1 MSAPAQSSAER
12 SGSAFVQ
19 RQLYNARA
27 LRTMPSFSAKY
38 SKKRRKLLYFLAKF
52 IILFLKIL
60 LFSGFSKLC
69 KDFLPSCKIT
79 LFLSIFPRLPRQ
91 KPRPQPSP
99 RAFRTSRSAP
109 VLLGGRATERCRFA
123 VAPHFPTM
131 PQSLLCLPQRETFPT
146 CADAKK
152 KLRACGAFHRVFLPC
167 LRRCQTSGS
176 SLSPAARDS
185 SVGGASCSSPRIK
198 RS

>member
-1 MSAPAQSSAER
+1 
-12 SGSAFVQ
+12 
-19 RQLYNARA
+19 
-27 LRTMPSFSAKY
+27 MPPFSAKY

-60 LFSGFSKLC
+60 LFSGFSKLR

-109 VLLGGRATERCRFA
+109 VSPGGRGDGALPFCRRTALSDNAA
-123 VAPHFPTM
+123 VAPLSAAERNLPD
-131 PQSLLCLPQRETFPT
+131 LCGR
-146 CADAKK
+146 KK

>member
-1 MSAPAQSSAER
+1 
-12 SGSAFVQ
+12 
-19 RQLYNARA
+19 
-27 LRTMPSFSAKY
+27 MPPFSAKY

-60 LFSGFSKLC
+60 LFSGFSKLR

-109 VLLGGRATERCRFA
+109 VSPGGRGDGALPFCLAVGATERCRFA
-123 VAPHFPTM
+123 WRSGRRSVAV
-131 PQSLLCLPQRETFPT
+131 LPSHRTFRQCRSHSFVCRRAKPSRPVRT
-146 CADAKK
+146 QKK

>member
-1 MSAPAQSSAER
+1 MQNHSLFKHFSAFAEAKTPSAALSAGIPHISLRARFAWR
-12 SGSAFVQ
+12 SG
-19 RQLYNARA
+19 
-27 LRTMPSFSAKY
+27 
-38 SKKRRKLLYFLAKF
+38 RRSVAV
-52 IILFLKIL
+52 
-60 LFSGFSKLC
+60 
-69 KDFLPSCKIT
+69 LP
-79 LFLSIFPRLPRQ
+79 
-91 KPRPQPSP
+91 
-99 RAFRTSRSAP
+99 
-109 VLLGGRATERCRFA
+109 GGRGDGALPFCLAVGATERCRFA

-131 PQSLLCLPQRETFPT
+131 PQSLLCLPQSETFPT